1 MLDLQ
6 KLRYFVAVAELENV
20 GRAAKL
26 LHLTQSPLSR
36 QIQSLEADLGV
47 MLFQR
52 SKKRLRL
59 TAAGRDLLVEAKA
72 LLSHGARVE
81 GRARAI
87 AAGSAGSLVIGY
99 VAGAL
104 HAGVLA
110 RWLRA
115 YCQRVP
121 DVEIELKSLRS
132 HDQHRQ
138 LLTREIDIGFVHARP
153 ARGEPLRSKLIHGEA
168 FRLAVPR
175 ASKFGAAP
183 SARELGKARFIALP
197 GSSAAG
203 GRGELVKAC
212 RSAGFE
218 PDIRYEAADPL
229 AVLEMVGAGVG
240 LAIVQTSLERI
251 RPRTV
256 SFADLPRGFDMTMSI
271 HLTCADACAP
281 AAETFFGLS
290 VAPAASAP

>member
-6 KLRYFVAVAELENV
+6 RLRYFVAVAELENV

-52 SKKRLRL
+52 TKKRLRL
-59 TAAGRDLLVEAKA
+59 TTAGRDLLVEAKA

-87 AAGSAGSLVIGY
+87 ATGSAGSLVIGY
-99 VAGAL
+99 VTGAL

-110 RWLRA
+110 RWLRT
-115 YCQRVP
+115 YCQGAP
-121 DVEIELKSLRS
+121 DVEIELKNLRS

-138 LLTREIDIGFVHARP
+138 LVAGEIDIGFAHAP
-153 ARGEPLRSKLIHGEA
+153 PGQDEPLRSKLIYGEA
-168 FRLAVPR
+168 FKLAVPR
-175 ASKFGAAP
+175 ASKFAAAP
-183 SARELGKARFIALP
+183 SARALSKAKFIALP
-197 GSSAAG
+197 GSSAGG
-203 GRGELVKAC
+203 GRGELVKVC

-229 AVLEMVGAGVG
+229 AVLEMVGAGLG

-251 RPRTV
+251 KPRTV
-256 SFADLPRGFDMTMSI
+256 SFADLPPGFDMTMPI

-281 AAETFFGLS
+281 AAEKFFGLS
-290 VAPAASAP
+290 VTPAGSAP

>member
-6 KLRYFVAVAELENV
+6 RLRYFVAVAELENV
-20 GRAAKL
+20 GRAARL

-36 QIQSLEADLGV
+36 QIQCLEADLGI

-52 SKKRLRL
+52 SKKRLKL
-59 TAAGRDLLVEAKA
+59 TAAGRDFLVEAKA

-87 AAGSAGSLVIGY
+87 ATGSAGSLVIGY

-115 YCQRVP
+115 HAQRVP
-121 DVEIELKSLRS
+121 DVEIELKNVRS

-138 LLTREIDIGFVHARP
+138 LVAREIDIGFAHARP
-153 ARGEPLRSKLIHGEA
+153 GQDEPVRSKLIYQEA
-168 FRLAVPR
+168 FKLAVPR
-175 ASKFGAAP
+175 ASKYGAAP
-183 SARELGKARFIALP
+183 SARELSKAKFIAWP
-197 GSSAAG
+197 GSGAAG
-203 GRGELVKAC
+203 GRSELVEAC
-212 RSAGFE
+212 RAAGFE

-229 AVLEMVGAGVG
+229 AVLEMVGAGLG
-240 LAIVQTSLERI
+240 LAVVQASLARI
-251 RPRTV
+251 KPRTV

-281 AAETFFGLS
+281 AAETFFDLS
-290 VAPAASAP
+290 VAPAGSAP